1 MNPHTKTFI
10 ASGAIGHRRLVKFT
24 ATDGVVAL
32 ATAATDLIAGV
43 TDFPS
48 GAADGGRIDVIQLGP
63 AEVVAGGNIGAGASF
78 TAGAAGAAVAAAPA
92 AGVNNVLG
100 GFTEAAAAAGDFVRV
115 FVQRGHIQGAA

>member
-32 ATAATDLIAGV
+32 ATAASDLIAGV

-48 GAADGGRIDVIQLGP
+48 GAVDGGRIDVIQLGP
-63 AEVVAGGNIGAGASF
+63 AEAVAGGVIAPGASF
-78 TAGAAGAAVAAAPA
+78 TAGAGGSAVTAAPA
-92 AGVNNVLG
+92 AGVNNIVA
-100 GFTEAAAAAGDFVRV
+100 GFTEVGAAAGDFVPV
-115 FVQRGHIQGAA
+115 FIQRGHLQGA